1 MTAIAGS
8 RAAATI
14 LSLSVLV
21 LPAAAIAQL
30 SDVPRPLV
38 STSGGLQSAT
48 QIGRRVFIGG
58 RFFSV
63 GQSTRRVML
72 IDGAGAQPSA
82 LPDVNGSNTRAVSDG
97 VGGVI
102 VFGDFTRVGT
112 APQDRL
118 AHFRADGTL
127 DAALRVTADG
137 EISDV
142 AVAHGRIYLAGGF
155 TTINGA
161 ARAGFAALDARTGQ
175 VLPWGTAVR
184 MPTPTSATL
193 AVSSTAVYVRSSDG
207 HVWGVDAGSG
217 AVRFRRTIY
226 SWALAATSQH
236 VFIGTSSPQGA
247 ALRALD
253 PQTGA
258 DDPSWTAPFGFRYVR
273 GPYGTDGT
281 YFSLTVDGGRLLL
294 AGHFDPDDNTFDNF
308 AAIDIASGTR
318 LPWPGVNGRIVSG
331 LALVG
336 DVVVLSLQYDPPE
349 LRSRTTGAPVSI
361 AVPVQGSITSAVGTA
376 RGVVVTGA
384 LTLGGGTTPGAVAS
398 IDLDTGAL
406 VGSATRDI
414 PRFSDVRSLAT
425 DGTWLFANVEIN
437 GVSQFHKIDPGT
449 GASVAT
455 LPAPAGT
462 SSWLLH
468 VAGNRVFVEANSATD
483 STIWAID
490 PVSWT
495 MTPVGLTLDG
505 SVTAIASAAD
515 RVFIAGGFRS
525 VNGTPRRGL
534 ASFHRVTGALLP
546 WDAQSDGVAA
556 SVVTDGTWVWVSGE
570 FLHIGG
576 QSRRGLAQLDAATGL
591 ATAWNPD
598 APSGFRA
605 TGFSQTTGQLVR
617 AADGTLLANV
627 SGSRATVSGQL
638 VDGFVAFAPGG
649 RRLPWALETGGLFDR
664 LAATPDCV
672 LVLSPE
678 VGCLVTITPP
688 ASLTVTQTS
697 GVTTLAWS
705 ASAGQLVT
713 GWRLEVGTTEGR
725 SDVVVL
731 DLPASQ
737 TAISAPLPPGGWVA
751 RVRAMTAAGISIAT
765 HDVSFAVG
773 RHAAP
778 LDLTA
783 RVRQRTASLAWAPP
797 SSGAPAAY
805 YLDLGRAPG
814 VGGTGQFVAGTA
826 TGLTLDL
833 EPGEYWG
840 RLYALSTPT
849 DTVGSRPSADV
860 RIDVEVTQSGCA
872 ASPPPPVNLRAITSA
887 GRVQLLWGLA
897 AGEQL
902 PGTWSIKAG
911 SAPGAVD
918 LGVFSVVG
926 TELGIGAAVPRGT
939 YFVRVSALNWC
950 GEGPATAELRVDVP

>member
-1 MTAIAGS
+1 MTAYSGP
-8 RAAATI
+8 RAVATI
-14 LSLSVLV
+14 LSLSLLV

-38 STSGGLQSAT
+38 SADGIGQAAT
-48 QIGRRVFIGG
+48 QVGRRVFVGG
-58 RFFSV
+58 RFLTI
-63 GQSTRRVML
+63 GQTTRRVML

-97 VGGVI
+97 VGGAI

-112 APQDRL
+112 VPQDRL

-127 DAALRVTADG
+127 DPTLRVNADG
-137 EISDV
+137 AINDV

-175 VLPWGTAVR
+175 VLSWGTAVR
-184 MPTPTSATL
+184 TLASTNATL

-207 HVWGVDAGSG
+207 HVWGIDAGSG

-226 SWALAATSQH
+226 AWALAATSQH
-236 VFIGTSSPQGA
+236 VFIGTYTPRGA
-247 ALRALD
+247 VVQALD
-253 PQTGA
+253 PLTGA
-258 DDPSWTAPFGFRYVR
+258 DDPSWTMPFGFRYVR
-273 GPYGTDGT
+273 GPYGSDGT
-281 YFSLTVDGGRLLL
+281 YFSLTIDGGRLIL
-294 AGHFDPDDNTFDNF
+294 AGHFDPDDNSFDNF

-331 LALVG
+331 LAIVG
-336 DVVVLSLQYDPPE
+336 DVVVLSLQYEPLE
-349 LRSRTTGAPVSI
+349 LRSRITGAPLGI
-361 AVPVQGSITSAVGTA
+361 PVPVQGSISSAVGTA
-376 RGVVVTGA
+376 RGVVVTGS
-384 LTLGGGTTPGAVAS
+384 LVLGSGTTPGAVAS
-398 IDLDTGAL
+398 VDLDSGAV
-406 VGSATRDI
+406 VGSAARDI

-425 DGTWLFANVEIN
+425 DGTWLFASVEIT

-449 GASVAT
+449 SVSVAT
-455 LPAPAGT
+455 LPAPAGA

-468 VAGNRVFVEANSATD
+468 VAGNRVFVEANGSTDATL
-483 STIWAID
+483 WAID
-490 PVSWT
+490 TTSWT
-495 MTPVGLTLDG
+495 MSPVGLTFDG
-505 SVTAIASAAD
+505 SVSAIASAAD
-515 RVFIAGGFRS
+515 RVFVAGRFRT

-534 ASFHRVTGALLP
+534 ASFDRVTGALLP
-546 WDAQSDGVAA
+546 WDAQSDGDAA
-556 SVVTDGTWVWVSGE
+556 SVVTDGTSVWVSGE
-570 FLHIGG
+570 FLHVGG
-576 QSRRGLAQLDAATGL
+576 QSRRGLAQLDATTGL
-591 ATAWNPD
+591 ATSWNPD

-605 TGFSQTTGQLVR
+605 TGFRQTTGQLVR
-617 AADGTLLANV
+617 AADGTLLAAI
-627 SGSRATVSGQL
+627 SGSQATVSGQV
-638 VDGFVAFAPGG
+638 VDGFVAFAPDG
-649 RRLPWALETGGLFDR
+649 RRLPWTFNAGFFDR

-672 LVLSPE
+672 VVLSPE
-678 VGCLVTITPP
+678 IGCLVTGIAPP
-688 ASLTVTQTS
+688 SSLTATSTS

-705 ASAGQLVT
+705 ASAGQVVT

-751 RVRAMTAAGISIAT
+751 RVRAMTAAGLSIAT
-765 HDVSFAVG
+765 RDVSFAVG

-778 LDLTA
+778 LDLSA
-783 RVRQRTASLAWAPP
+783 RVQHRTASLAWSPP

-814 VGGTGQFVAGTA
+814 VGGSGRFVAGTA
-826 TGLTLDL
+826 TSLTLDL

-860 RIDVEVTQSGCA
+860 RIDVEVTQSGCN
-872 ASPPPPVNLRAITSA
+872 ASPLPPVNLRATTSA
-887 GRVQLLWGLA
+887 GRVQLSWDLA

-902 PGTWSIKAG
+902 PANWSVKAG

-918 LGVFSVVG
+918 LGSLFVPG
-926 TELGIGAAVPRGT
+926 TELGIGGAVPRGT
-939 YFVRVSALNWC
+939 YFVRVSAYNWC
-950 GEGPATAELRVDVP
+950 GEGPAATELRVDVP